1 MFQSVTKSLAVG
13 NLSSPEELQ
22 EIAQQGY
29 STVIDLCTPAEGKQ
43 LNAEEV
49 QNLGLNYISIP
60 VSPQN
65 LNSEVLQT
73 FSETVNTASQPV
85 YIRCAS
91 GLRAGVFTLL
101 TLTDQ
106 QNWTEQDY
114 LQRRQELGLEHKP
127 NCPIKAFAEDY
138 FAQLVSQ

>member
-1 MFQSVTKSLAVG
+1 MFQSVTESLAIG

-22 EIAQQGY
+22 EISQQGY
-29 STVIDLCTPAEGKQ
+29 STVIDLCTPTEGIQ

-49 QNLGLNYISIP
+49 QKLGLNYISIP

-73 FSETVNTASQPV
+73 FSETVHTASQPV

-101 TLTDQ
+101 TLADQ
-106 QNWTEQDY
+106 QNWTEQEY
-114 LQRRQELGLEHKP
+114 LERHQKLGLEHKP
-127 NCPIKAFAEDY
+127 SCLLKAFSEEN
-138 FAQLVSQ
+138 FAGRKS

>member
-1 MFQSVTKSLAVG
+1 MFQSVTESLAIG

-22 EIAQQGY
+22 AIAQQGY
-29 STVIDLCTPAEGKQ
+29 STVIDLCTPTEGKQ

-49 QNLGLNYISIP
+49 QKLGFNYISIP

-65 LNSEVLQT
+65 LNSEVLKT
-73 FSETVNTASQPV
+73 FSETVNTASQPI

-101 TLTDQ
+101 ILADQ
-106 QNWTEQDY
+106 QNWTEEEY
-114 LQRRQELGLEHKP
+114 LKRHQELGLEHKP
-127 NCPIKAFAEDY
+127 NCPIKAFSEEN
-138 FAQLVSQ
+138 FAG